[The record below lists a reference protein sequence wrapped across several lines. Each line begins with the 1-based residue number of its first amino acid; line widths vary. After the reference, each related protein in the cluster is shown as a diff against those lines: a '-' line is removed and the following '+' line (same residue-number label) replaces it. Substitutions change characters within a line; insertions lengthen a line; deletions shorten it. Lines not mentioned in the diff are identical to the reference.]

1 MCKKILIIFL
11 IIIIFSGTVYATDAI
26 IESQLDALNLS
37 SFIEEGKK
45 YTKDIFKDVNM
56 EELLKSAI
64 SGDINTKSLYSS
76 VLKILGNEIVSSAT
90 VIGGILAIIVVHAIL
105 KNIAENI
112 GNNSISQVAY
122 YVEYILIVTLV
133 MTSFTNVI
141 DMVKTT
147 ITNLVGYINIL
158 IPLLLALVMTTGTA
172 VTASV
177 MQPVILGII
186 VFIGNGIT
194 LYFLPIL
201 LIATVL
207 GIVSNL
213 SDKIQI
219 GKLSKM
225 LKSSI
230 VWILGFVLTLFV
242 SILSLEG
249 TLTSSVDGLTIK
261 GLKTASSTFIPV
273 VGKVLGDS
281 VDTVLRCNIG
291 YKKCCWDSRN
301 NSCNWYM
308 CNSNYKAYSINFIIQ
323 FFGSNC
329 RTISRQKNNKHIR
342 TNWWN
347 I

>member
-1 MCKKILIIFL
+1 MCVYKKTIILFL
-11 IIIIFSGTVYATDAI
+11 IIMLFPGTVQATNQL

-37 SFIEEGKK
+37 SFIEEGEK
-45 YTKDIFKDVNM
+45 YTKDIFEDVDI
-56 EELLKSAI
+56 EELLKSAV
-64 SGDINTKSLYSS
+64 SGKINTKTLYSG
-76 VLKILGNEIVSSAT
+76 ILSLFGNEIVSSIT
-90 VIGGILAIIVVHAIL
+90 IIGGILAIIVIHAVL
-105 KNIAENI
+105 KNIGENI

-122 YVEYILIVTLV
+122 YVEYILIVTLI

-147 ITNLVGYINIL
+147 ITNLVAYINIL

-172 VTASV
+172 ITASAL
-177 MQPVILGII
+177 QPVILGAI
-186 VFIGNGIT
+186 VFIGNGIS
-194 LYFLPIL
+194 LYVLPIL
-201 LIATVL
+201 LISTVL

-230 VWILGFVLTLFV
+230 VWVLGFVFTMFV
-242 SILSLEG
+242 SALSLEG

-281 VDTVLRCNIG
+281 VDTVLRGNFS
-291 YKKCCWDSRN
+291 YKKCSRN
-301 NSCNWYM
+301 SWNNSSSRNMYS
-308 CNSNYKAYSINFIIQ
+308 SN
-323 FFGSNC
+323 
-329 RTISRQKNNKHIR
+329 H
-342 TNWWN
+342 
-347 I
+347 

>member
-1 MCKKILIIFL
+1 MLKKILIIFF
-11 IIIIFSGTVYATDAI
+11 IIIIFSGHVSATDAI

-37 SFIEEGKK
+37 SFIEEGEK
-45 YTKDIFKDVNM
+45 YTKDIFKDIDLQ
-56 EELLKSAI
+56 EILRSAI
-64 SGDINTKSLYSS
+64 SGKINTKNMYTGI
-76 VLKILGNEIVSSAT
+76 LKILGSEIASSVT
-90 VIGGILAIIVVHAIL
+90 IIGGILAIIVIHAIL

-112 GNNSISQVAY
+112 GNNSISQIAY

-141 DMVKTT
+141 DLVRNT

-158 IPLLLALVMTTGTA
+158 IPLLLALVMTTGAT

-230 VWILGFVLTLFV
+230 VWVLGFVLTMFV

-281 VDTVLRCNIG
+281 VDTVLRSNFS
-291 YKKCCWDSRN
+291 YKKFCRNSWN
-301 NSCNWYM
+301 NSGNRNM
-308 CNSNYKAYSINFIIQ
+308 CNAYYKTYSANIIVQFI
-323 FFGSNC
+323 SSY
-329 RTISRQKNNKHIR
+329 SRA
-342 TNWWN
+342 TC
-347 I
+347 

>member
-1 MCKKILIIFL
+1 MLKKKIPKIIMLFF
-11 IIIIFSGTVYATDAI
+11 IIMLFPRTVQATDAI

-37 SFIEEGKK
+37 SFIEEGEK
-45 YTKDIFKDVNM
+45 YTKDIFEDVDIG
-56 EELLKSAI
+56 ELLESAI
-64 SGDINTKSLYSS
+64 SGNIDTRTIYTSILSLLGEEIASS
-76 VLKILGNEIVSSAT
+76 ITI
-90 VIGGILAIIVVHAIL
+90 IGGILAIIVVHAIL
-105 KNIAENI
+105 KNIGENI

-122 YVEYILIVTLV
+122 YVEYVLIVTLV

-141 DMVKTT
+141 DMVKDI

-158 IPLLLALVMTTGTA
+158 IPLLLALVMTTGTT
-172 VTASV
+172 VTASAL
-177 MQPVILGII
+177 QPIILGIA

-194 LYFLPIL
+194 LYLLPIL
-201 LIATVL
+201 LISTVL

-230 VWILGFVLTLFV
+230 VWVLGFVLTMFV

-281 VDTVLRCNIG
+281 VDTVLRCDICH
-291 YKKCCWDSRN
+291 KKCSRN
-301 NSCNWYM
+301 GWNNSNNRNM
-308 CNSNYKAYSINFIIQ
+308 CNANHQAYSFDIAI
-323 FFGSNC
+323 
-329 RTISRQKNNKHIR
+329 
-342 TNWWN
+342 
-347 I
+347 

>member
-1 MCKKILIIFL
+1 MYKKILTIFF
-11 IIIIFSGTVYATDAI
+11 IIINFSGIVQATDAI
-26 IESQLDALNLS
+26 IESQLDALHLS
-37 SFIEEGKK
+37 SFIEEGEK
-45 YTKDIFKDVNM
+45 YTKDIFKDIDM
-56 EELLKSAI
+56 EEVLKSAI
-64 SGDINTKSLYSS
+64 SGNINTKNMYSS
-76 VLKILGNEIVSSAT
+76 ILKLLGDEIVSSAT
-90 VIGGILAIIVVHAIL
+90 IMGAILAIIVIHAIL

-122 YVEYILIVTLV
+122 YVEFIIIVTLV

-141 DMVKTT
+141 DLVKTT

-158 IPLLLALVMTTGTA
+158 IPLLLALIMTSGAA

-177 MQPVILGII
+177 LQPVILGII

-219 GKLSKM
+219 GKFSKM

-230 VWILGFVLTLFV
+230 VWVLGFVLTMFV

-281 VDTVLRCNIG
+281 VDTVLRSNFG
-291 YKKCCWDSRN
+291 HKEWSGDSGN
-301 NSCNWYM
+301 NSCNRNM
-308 CNSNYKAYSINFIIQ
+308 CNSYYKVNSINFVI
-323 FFGSNC
+323 
-329 RTISRQKNNKHIR
+329 
-342 TNWWN
+342 
-347 I
+347 

>member
-1 MCKKILIIFL
+1 MCVYKKTIILFL
-11 IIIIFSGTVYATDAI
+11 IIMLFPGTVQATNQL

-37 SFIEEGKK
+37 SFIEEGEK
-45 YTKDIFKDVNM
+45 YTKDIFEDVDI
-56 EELLKSAI
+56 EELLKSAV
-64 SGDINTKSLYSS
+64 SGKINTKTLYSG
-76 VLKILGNEIVSSAT
+76 ILSLFGNEIVSSIT
-90 VIGGILAIIVVHAIL
+90 IIGGILAIIVIHAVL
-105 KNIAENI
+105 KNIGENI

-122 YVEYILIVTLV
+122 YVEYILIVTLG

-147 ITNLVGYINIL
+147 ITNLVAYINIL

-172 VTASV
+172 ITASAL
-177 MQPVILGII
+177 QPVILGAI
-186 VFIGNGIT
+186 VFIGNGIS
-194 LYFLPIL
+194 LYVLPIL
-201 LIATVL
+201 LISTVL

-230 VWILGFVLTLFV
+230 VWVLGFVFTMFV
-242 SILSLEG
+242 SALSLEG

-281 VDTVLRCNIG
+281 VDTVLRGNFS
-291 YKKCCWDSRN
+291 YKKCSRN
-301 NSCNWYM
+301 SWNNS
-308 CNSNYKAYSINFIIQ
+308 SNRNMYS
-323 FFGSNC
+323 SN
-329 RTISRQKNNKHIR
+329 H
-342 TNWWN
+342 
-347 I
+347 

>member
-1 MCKKILIIFL
+1 MIRKILT
-11 IIIIFSGTVYATDAI
+11 IIIIILLFPGLVHATDAI
-26 IESQLDALNLS
+26 INSQLDSLNLS
-37 SFIEEGKK
+37 SFIEEGEK
-45 YTKDIFKDVNM
+45 YTKDIFEDVDIG
-56 EELLKSAI
+56 ELLESAI
-64 SGDINTKSLYSS
+64 TGKVNTKTLYSS
-76 VLKILGNEIVSSAT
+76 ALRLLGQEIASSIT
-90 VIGGILAIIVVHAIL
+90 IIGGILAIIVVHAIL
-105 KNIAENI
+105 KNIGDNI
-112 GNNSISQVAY
+112 GKNSISQVAY

-141 DMVKTT
+141 DMVKDT
-147 ITNLVGYINIL
+147 ITNLIGYINIL

-172 VTASV
+172 ITASV
-177 MQPVILGII
+177 MQPVILGAI

-201 LIATVL
+201 LISTVL

-230 VWILGFVLTLFV
+230 VWVLGFVLTMFV

-281 VDTVLRCNIG
+281 VDTVLRSNFS
-291 YKKCCWDSRN
+291 YKKCSRFCWN
-301 NSCNWYM
+301 NS
-308 CNSNYKAYSINFIIQ
+308 SNRNMFNANY
-323 FFGSNC
+323 
-329 RTISRQKNNKHIR
+329 
-342 TNWWN
+342 
-347 I
+347 

>member
-1 MCKKILIIFL
+1 MYKKILIIFF
-11 IIIIFSGTVYATDAI
+11 IIIMISGTVQATDAI

-37 SFIEEGKK
+37 SFIEAGET
-45 YTKDIFKDVNM
+45 YTKDIFEDVDIN
-56 EELLKSAI
+56 ELLKSAV
-64 SGDINTKSLYSS
+64 SGNVSTKSIYTS
-76 VLKILGNEIVSSAT
+76 VLALLGKEIASSIT
-90 VIGGILAIIVVHAIL
+90 IIGGILAIIVIHAIL
-105 KNIAENI
+105 KNIGENI

-141 DMVKTT
+141 DMVKDT

-158 IPLLLALVMTTGTA
+158 IPLLLALVMTTGTTI
-172 VTASV
+172 TASAI
-177 MQPVILGII
+177 QPIILGII

-194 LYFLPIL
+194 LFFLPIL
-201 LIATVL
+201 LISTVL
-207 GIVSNL
+207 GIVSNI

-230 VWILGFVLTLFV
+230 VWSLGFVLTMFV

-249 TLTSSVDGLTIK
+249 TLASSVDGLAIK

-281 VDTVLRCNIG
+281 VDTVLRSNFCN
-291 YKKCCWDSRN
+291 KKCSRSGWN
-301 NSCNWYM
+301 NCGNWNM
-308 CNSNYKAYSINFIIQ
+308 CNANYKINSINSPI
-323 FFGSNC
+323 
-329 RTISRQKNNKHIR
+329 
-342 TNWWN
+342 
-347 I
+347 

>member
-1 MCKKILIIFL
+1 MYKKILIIFL
-11 IIIIFSGTVYATDAI
+11 IIMIFSGTVQATDAI
-26 IESQLDALNLS
+26 IATQLNALNLS
-37 SFIEEGKK
+37 SFIQEGEK
-45 YTKDIFKDVNM
+45 YTKDIFKDLDIGKLF
-56 EELLKSAI
+56 ESAI
-64 SGDINTKSLYSS
+64 TGKINTKTIYSNILSL
-76 VLKILGNEIVSSAT
+76 LGEEIVSSVT
-90 VIGGILAIIVVHAIL
+90 IIGGILAIIVIHAIL

-141 DMVKTT
+141 DMIKTT

-158 IPLLLALVMTTGTA
+158 IPLLLTLIVTTGTA
-172 VTASV
+172 ITASV
-177 MQPVILGII
+177 IQPIILGII

-194 LYFLPIL
+194 LYFLPLL

-219 GKLSKM
+219 GKLAKM

-230 VWILGFVLTLFV
+230 VWVLGFVLTMFV
-242 SILSLEG
+242 SIISLEG

-281 VDTVLRCNIG
+281 VDTVLRSNIS
-291 YKKCCWDSRN
+291 YKKLCRNSWNNCCNRN
-301 NSCNWYM
+301 LY
-308 CNSNYKAYSINFIIQ
+308 NSNYKTCSINLII
-323 FFGSNC
+323 
-329 RTISRQKNNKHIR
+329 
-342 TNWWN
+342 
-347 I
+347 

>member
-1 MCKKILIIFL
+1 MIFP
-11 IIIIFSGTVYATDAI
+11 GTVQATNQL

-37 SFIEEGKK
+37 AFIEEGEK
-45 YTKDIFKDVNM
+45 YTKDIFKDVDI

-64 SGDINTKSLYSS
+64 SGKINTKTLYASILSLLGDEIASS
-76 VLKILGNEIVSSAT
+76 ITI
-90 VIGGILAIIVVHAIL
+90 IGGILAIIVVHAIL
-105 KNIAENI
+105 KNIGENI

-122 YVEYILIVTLV
+122 YVEYILIVTLA

-147 ITNLVGYINIL
+147 IINLVGYINIL
-158 IPLLLALVMTTGTA
+158 IPLLLALVMTTGTTI
-172 VTASV
+172 TASAL
-177 MQPVILGII
+177 QPVILGII

-194 LYFLPIL
+194 LYVLPIL
-201 LIATVL
+201 LISTVL
-207 GIVSNL
+207 GIVSNI

-230 VWILGFVLTLFV
+230 VWVLGFVLTMFV

-261 GLKTASSTFIPV
+261 GLKAASSTFIPV

-281 VDTVLRCNIG
+281 VDTVLRRDFS
-291 YKKCCWDSRN
+291 YKKCSRSSWN
-301 NSCNWYM
+301 NSSNRNM
-308 CNSNYKAYSINFIIQ
+308 CNSNY
-323 FFGSNC
+323 
-329 RTISRQKNNKHIR
+329 
-342 TNWWN
+342 
-347 I
+347 

>member
-1 MCKKILIIFL
+1 MCVYKKIIILFF
-11 IIIIFSGTVYATDAI
+11 IIILLPGTVQATNQL

-37 SFIEEGKK
+37 SFIEEGEK
-45 YTKDIFKDVNM
+45 YTKDIFEDVDI
-56 EELLKSAI
+56 EKLLKSAI
-64 SGDINTKSLYSS
+64 SGNINTKTLYSS
-76 VLKILGNEIVSSAT
+76 ILSLLGDEIASSIT
-90 VIGGILAIIVVHAIL
+90 IIGGILAIIVIHAIL
-105 KNIAENI
+105 KNIGENI

-158 IPLLLALVMTTGTA
+158 IPLLLALVMTTGTTI
-172 VTASV
+172 TASAL
-177 MQPVILGII
+177 QPVILGAI
-186 VFIGNGIT
+186 VFIGNGIS
-194 LYFLPIL
+194 LYVLPIL
-201 LIATVL
+201 LISTVL

-225 LKSSI
+225 LKSGI
-230 VWILGFVLTLFV
+230 VWVLGFVFTMFV
-242 SILSLEG
+242 SVLSLEG

-281 VDTVLRCNIG
+281 VDTVLRCYFS
-291 YKKCCWDSRN
+291 YKKCGRN
-301 NSCNWYM
+301 SWNNCSHRNM
-308 CNSNYKAYSINFIIQ
+308 CNPNY
-323 FFGSNC
+323 
-329 RTISRQKNNKHIR
+329 
-342 TNWWN
+342 
-347 I
+347 

>member
-1 MCKKILIIFL
+1 MIKKILIIFTTIL
-11 IIIIFSGTVYATDAI
+11 LFPGLVYATDVI
-26 IESQLDALNLS
+26 IDSQLDALNLS
-37 SFIEEGKK
+37 AFIEEGEK
-45 YTKDIFKDVNM
+45 YTKDIFEDVDIG
-56 EELLKSAI
+56 ELLESAI
-64 SGDINTKSLYSS
+64 TGKVNTKTIYSN
-76 VLKILGNEIVSSAT
+76 ILGLLGEEIVSSIT
-90 VIGGILAIIVVHAIL
+90 IIGGILAIIVVHAIL
-105 KNIAENI
+105 KNIGENI
-112 GNNSISQVAY
+112 GKNSISQVAY

-133 MTSFTNVI
+133 MTSFTSVI
-141 DMVKTT
+141 DMVKDT
-147 ITNLVGYINIL
+147 ITNLIGYINIL

-177 MQPVILGII
+177 MQPVILGAI

-194 LYFLPIL
+194 LFFLPML
-201 LIATVL
+201 LISTVL

-230 VWILGFVLTLFV
+230 VWVLGFVLTMFV

-281 VDTVLRCNIG
+281 VDTVLRSDFS
-291 YKKCCWDSRN
+291 YKKCSRICWN
-301 NSCNWYM
+301 NSSNWNM
-308 CNSNYKAYSINFIIQ
+308 CNSNY
-323 FFGSNC
+323 
-329 RTISRQKNNKHIR
+329 
-342 TNWWN
+342 
-347 I
+347 

>member
-1 MCKKILIIFL
+1 MLKKIIIAFVIVLIIP
-11 IIIIFSGTVYATDAI
+11 STVQATDKI
-26 IESQLDALNLS
+26 IQSQLDALNLS
-37 SFIEEGKK
+37 AFIEEGEK
-45 YTKDIFKDVNM
+45 YTKDVFKDVDI

-64 SGDINTKSLYSS
+64 SGNINKKTIYTS
-76 VLKILGNEIVSSAT
+76 ILGLLGETIVSSIT
-90 VIGGILAIIVVHAIL
+90 IIGGILAIIVIHAIL
-105 KNIAENI
+105 KNIGENI

-147 ITNLVGYINIL
+147 IINLIGYINTL
-158 IPLLLALVMTTGTA
+158 IPLLLALIMTSGTTI
-172 VTASV
+172 TASV
-177 MQPVILGII
+177 LQPVILGAI

-194 LYFLPIL
+194 LYVLPIL
-201 LIATVL
+201 LVATVL

-230 VWILGFVLTLFV
+230 VWVLGFVLTMFV
-242 SILSLEG
+242 SLLSLEG

-281 VDTVLRCNIG
+281 VDTVLRGNIS
-291 YKKCCWDSRN
+291 YKKCSRN
-301 NSCNWYM
+301 SWNNSSYRNM
-308 CNSNYKAYSINFIIQ
+308 CNANY
-323 FFGSNC
+323 
-329 RTISRQKNNKHIR
+329 
-342 TNWWN
+342 
-347 I
+347 

>member
-1 MCKKILIIFL
+1 MLKKIIIAFVIVLIIP
-11 IIIIFSGTVYATDAI
+11 STVQATDKI
-26 IESQLDALNLS
+26 IQSQLDALNLS
-37 SFIEEGKK
+37 AFIEEGEK
-45 YTKDIFKDVNM
+45 YTKDVFKDVDI

-64 SGDINTKSLYSS
+64 SGNINKKTIYTS
-76 VLKILGNEIVSSAT
+76 ILGLLGETIVSSIT
-90 VIGGILAIIVVHAIL
+90 IIGGILAIIVIHAIL
-105 KNIAENI
+105 KNIGENI

-147 ITNLVGYINIL
+147 IINLIGYINTL
-158 IPLLLALVMTTGTA
+158 IPLLLALIMTSGTTI
-172 VTASV
+172 TASV
-177 MQPVILGII
+177 LQPVILGAI

-194 LYFLPIL
+194 LYVLPIL
-201 LIATVL
+201 LVATVL

-230 VWILGFVLTLFV
+230 VWVLGFVLTMFV
-242 SILSLEG
+242 SLLSLEG

-281 VDTVLRCNIG
+281 VDTVLRGNIS
-291 YKKCCWDSRN
+291 YKKCSRNSRN
-301 NSCNWYM
+301 NSSYRNM
-308 CNSNYKAYSINFIIQ
+308 CNANY
-323 FFGSNC
+323 
-329 RTISRQKNNKHIR
+329 
-342 TNWWN
+342 
-347 I
+347 

>member
-1 MCKKILIIFL
+1 MLKKILIIFF
-11 IIIIFSGTVYATDAI
+11 IIIIFSGHVSATDSI

-37 SFIEEGKK
+37 SFIEEGEK
-45 YTKDIFKDVNM
+45 YTKDIFKDIDLQ
-56 EELLKSAI
+56 EILRSAI
-64 SGDINTKSLYSS
+64 SGNINTKNMYTGI
-76 VLKILGNEIVSSAT
+76 LKILGSEIASSVT
-90 VIGGILAIIVVHAIL
+90 IIGGILAIIVIHAIL

-112 GNNSISQVAY
+112 GNNSISQIAY

-141 DMVKTT
+141 DLVRNT

-158 IPLLLALVMTTGTA
+158 IPLLLALVMTTGAT

-230 VWILGFVLTLFV
+230 IWVLGFVLTMFV

-281 VDTVLRCNIG
+281 VDTVLRSNFS
-291 YKKCCWDSRN
+291 YKKFSRN
-301 NSCNWYM
+301 SWNNSGNRNM
-308 CNSNYKAYSINFIIQ
+308 CNAYYKTYSANIIVQFISSN
-323 FFGSNC
+323 
-329 RTISRQKNNKHIR
+329 SRA
-342 TNWWN
+342 TC
-347 I
+347 

>member
-1 MCKKILIIFL
+1 MCKKIIIIFF
-11 IIIIFSGTVYATDAI
+11 IIIIFPGTVQATDAI

-37 SFIEEGKK
+37 SFIEEGEK
-45 YTKDIFKDVNM
+45 YTKDVFEDVDIG
-56 EELLKSAI
+56 ELLETAI
-64 SGDINTKSLYSS
+64 SGDIDTKTIYSNILSL
-76 VLKILGNEIVSSAT
+76 LGEEIVSSIT
-90 VIGGILAIIVVHAIL
+90 IIGGILAIIVVHAIL
-105 KNIAENI
+105 KNIGENI

-141 DMVKTT
+141 DMVKDT

-158 IPLLLALVMTTGTA
+158 IPLLLALVMTTGTTI
-172 VTASV
+172 TASAL
-177 MQPVILGII
+177 QPIILGAI

-201 LIATVL
+201 LISTVL

-230 VWILGFVLTLFV
+230 VWVLGFVLTMFV

-281 VDTVLRCNIG
+281 IDTVLRSNFSN
-291 YKKCCWDSRN
+291 KKCSRN
-301 NSCNWYM
+301 SWNNSSNRNM
-308 CNSNYKAYSINFIIQ
+308 CHANHQAYSINF
-323 FFGSNC
+323 
-329 RTISRQKNNKHIR
+329 TI
-342 TNWWN
+342 
-347 I
+347 

>member
-1 MCKKILIIFL
+1 MIRKILT
-11 IIIIFSGTVYATDAI
+11 IIIIILLFPSVVHATDAI
-26 IESQLDALNLS
+26 IKSQLDALNLS
-37 SFIEEGKK
+37 SFIEEGEK
-45 YTKDIFKDVNM
+45 YTKDIFEDVDIG
-56 EELLKSAI
+56 ELLESAI
-64 SGDINTKSLYSS
+64 TGKVNTKTIYSN
-76 VLKILGNEIVSSAT
+76 ILGLLGDEIVSSINI
-90 VIGGILAIIVVHAIL
+90 IGGILAIIVVHAIL
-105 KNIAENI
+105 KNIGENI
-112 GNNSISQVAY
+112 GKNSISQVAY

-141 DMVKTT
+141 DMVKDT

-172 VTASV
+172 ITASV
-177 MQPVILGII
+177 MQPVILGAI

-201 LIATVL
+201 LISTVL

-230 VWILGFVLTLFV
+230 VWVLGFVLTMFV

-281 VDTVLRCNIG
+281 VDTVLRSNFS
-291 YKKCCWDSRN
+291 YKKCSRN
-301 NSCNWYM
+301 CWNNSSNRNMRY
-308 CNSNYKAYSINFIIQ
+308 SNY
-323 FFGSNC
+323 
-329 RTISRQKNNKHIR
+329 
-342 TNWWN
+342 
-347 I
+347 